1 MMTTKTSATTRN
13 GYEPSIDQPRNHDEP
28 TVRNA
33 DRYDHQRRILMIE
46 ITIDGLNERQRVLAD
61 IIWAFEDRKG
71 INAFIRSLP
80 TVQLQDEAKAIVE
93 LMILAAVEQCYDGVG
108 TMDAAQSVLSKYNTK
123 KG

>member
-1 MMTTKTSATTRN
+1 MN
-13 GYEPSIDQPRNHDEP
+13 Q
-28 TVRNA
+28 
-33 DRYDHQRRILMIE
+33 LE

-80 TVQLQDEAKAIVE
+80 TVALQDEARTIVD
-93 LMILAAVEQCYDGVG
+93 LMIMSAVEQCYDGIG
-108 TMDAAQSVLSKYNTK
+108 GMDAAAEVLQKYNKK